1 MLNQMFTTKL
11 SSLGLIGFK
20 LIGFTFL
27 VCCCLTQTSANE
39 FGIEFG
45 TQSQDGSDSAL
56 KAYRSGFKTRAD
68 FVRVSKFIKNSKA
81 DQWRKIEW
89 IPSLWDGVEASQAR
103 NKPMFIWA
111 MNGDPLGCV

>member
-1 MLNQMFTTKL
+1 MFTAKL
-11 SSLGLIGFK
+11 SSLGIIG
-20 LIGFTFL
+20 LTFL
-27 VCCCLTQTSANE
+27 VCCSLTQTSANE
-39 FGIEFG
+39 FGA
-45 TQSQDGSDSAL
+45 QSQDGSGSAL